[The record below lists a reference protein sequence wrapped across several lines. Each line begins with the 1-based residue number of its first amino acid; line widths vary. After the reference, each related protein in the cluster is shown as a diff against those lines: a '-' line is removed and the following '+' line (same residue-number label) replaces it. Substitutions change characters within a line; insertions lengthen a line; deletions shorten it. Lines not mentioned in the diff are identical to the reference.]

1 MKLKIGVILLIMIIV
16 LIIPVWTYEPLTNE
30 EIKLY
35 WSTLTEDEKIEE
47 IRKLDIIEHSIP
59 IIKNVNYI
67 ALLTKNGD
75 LIIYPNLPIIMNIS
89 YLSYEIE
96 MPQYLIEDFIE
107 IKEEKKK
114 YVLSAISG
122 ILIGVLSTAA
132 TGEENYIKYIINSI
146 IGILI
151 GVSYEYF
158 R

>member
-1 MKLKIGVILLIMIIV
+1 MIV
-16 LIIPVWTYEPLTNE
+16 MIIPVWTYEPLTND

-47 IRKLDIIEHSIP
+47 IRKLDVIEHSIP
-59 IIKNVNYI
+59 IITNVQYI
-67 ALLTKNGD
+67 ALLTKEGD
-75 LIIYPNLPIIMNIS
+75 LIIYPNLPIICNIG

-96 MPQYLIEDFIE
+96 FPQYLIEDFIE

-114 YVLSAISG
+114 YVLSVISG
-122 ILIGVLSTAA
+122 IIIGVLSTAA
-132 TGEENYIKYIINSI
+132 TGEDNYIKYIINSM

-151 GVSYEYF
+151 GLSYEYF

>member
-1 MKLKIGVILLIMIIV
+1 M
-16 LIIPVWTYEPLTNE
+16 IIPVWTYEPLTND

-47 IRKLDIIEHSIP
+47 IRKLDVIEHSIP
-59 IIKNVNYI
+59 IITNVQYI
-67 ALLTKNGD
+67 ALLTKEGD
-75 LIIYPNLPIIMNIS
+75 LIIYPNLPIICNIG

-96 MPQYLIEDFIE
+96 FPQYLIEDFIE

-114 YVLSAISG
+114 YVLSVISG
-122 ILIGVLSTAA
+122 IIIGVLSTAA
-132 TGEENYIKYIINSI
+132 TGEDNYIKYIINSM

-151 GVSYEYF
+151 GLSYEYF

>member
-1 MKLKIGVILLIMIIV
+1 MIIV
-16 LIIPVWTYEPLTNE
+16 LIIPVWTYEPLTND

-59 IIKNVNYI
+59 IVKNVNYI

-114 YVLSAISG
+114 YILSAISG
-122 ILIGVLSTAA
+122 VIIGVLSTVA

-146 IGILI
+146 VGILI

>member
-1 MKLKIGVILLIMIIV
+1 MIIV

>member
-1 MKLKIGVILLIMIIV
+1 MII
-16 LIIPVWTYEPLTNE
+16 IQIPVWTYEPLTND

-59 IIKNVNYI
+59 IITNVNYI

-114 YVLSAISG
+114 YILSAISG
-122 ILIGVLSTAA
+122 VIIGVLSTVA

-146 IGILI
+146 VGILI

>member
-1 MKLKIGVILLIMIIV
+1 MIIIT
-16 LIIPVWTYEPLTNE
+16 IIPVWTYEPLTNE

-47 IRKLDIIEHSIP
+47 IRKLDIIEHFIP
-59 IIKNVNYI
+59 IIENVNYI

-75 LIIYPNLPIIMNIS
+75 LIIYPNLPIIMSIS

-114 YVLSAISG
+114 YILSAISG
-122 ILIGVLSTAA
+122 VIIGVLSTAA